1 MDLKIENRTS
11 QPLEEI
17 QALIKEFYPHAKKQ
31 LGFNKPVS
39 VNFLSDPAN
48 SANPLG
54 KTAHYDPNNYSI
66 GLYIDKRHPK
76 DILRSFSHELVHHRQ
91 NCQGKFDNAVAVEG
105 YAQQDDHLREMEKEA
120 YLEGNML
127 LRDWEDSKKQETKER
142 KPMNEQKLRE
152 LTRKVIEEL
161 NTRGVA
167 VTGKIAETE
176 SPEEKDK
183 NKEKPEEEYKSSLP
197 DTPPPGYYMD
207 NPGSRYE
214 EGITK
219 EEVVEEKK
227 KKGKKGEY
235 DDNDG
240 EDERCD
246 HVPCKDRTNEE
257 MELDEAGC
265 GSHKRDDKLEEETD
279 AEREEREKAEQW
291 KHDRGDY
298 PPMPPGYEKN
308 LPKNL
313 REETKQKPTP
323 IHESV
328 AKKKGE
334 VLFDRLMNKWCK

>member
-1 MDLKIENRTS
+1 MDLKIENNTS

-39 VNFLSDPAN
+39 INFLSDPAN

-66 GLYIDKRHPK
+66 GLYVDKRHPK
-76 DILRSFSHELVHHRQ
+76 DVLRSFSHELVHHRQ

-152 LTRKVIEEL
+152 LTRKIIEEL
-161 NTRGVA
+161 NTKGVA
-167 VTGKIAETE
+167 VTSNVNE
-176 SPEEKDK
+176 
-183 NKEKPEEEYKSSLP
+183 
-197 DTPPPGYYMD
+197 
-207 NPGSRYE
+207 
-214 EGITK
+214 
-219 EEVVEEKK
+219 EEVVEE
-227 KKGKKGEY
+227 EI
-235 DDNDG
+235 
-240 EDERCD
+240 
-246 HVPCKDRTNEE
+246 VEE
-257 MELDEAGC
+257 EVELDEGDSYA
-265 GSHKRDDKLEEETD
+265 KRDDKMEEVAVEET
-279 AEREEREKAEQW
+279 
-291 KHDRGDY
+291 
-298 PPMPPGYEKN
+298 N
-308 LPKNL
+308 
-313 REETKQKPTP
+313 QKPTP

>member
-17 QALIKEFYPHAKKQ
+17 QTLIKEFYPHAKKQ

-39 VNFLSDPAN
+39 VNLLSDPAN

-161 NTRGVA
+161 NTRGIT
-167 VTGKIAETE
+167 VTSSIN
-176 SPEEKDK
+176 EEEVSEVENKDK
-183 NKEKPEEEYKSSLP
+183 ADL
-197 DTPPPGYYMD
+197 
-207 NPGSRYE
+207 
-214 EGITK
+214 
-219 EEVVEEKK
+219 
-227 KKGKKGEY
+227 
-235 DDNDG
+235 DNDG
-240 EDERCD
+240 KLSSYEKKRGEAIEKAMSDDKETNEAKEKECPKCGKK
-246 HVPCKDRTNEE
+246 PCKCPKNEE

-265 GSHKRDDKLEEETD
+265 GNHKRDDKMEEDLEEGSCGKRD
-279 AEREEREKAEQW
+279 DKMEEVVV
-291 KHDRGDY
+291 
-298 PPMPPGYEKN
+298 
-308 LPKNL
+308 
-313 REETKQKPTP
+313 EETNQKPTP

>member
-17 QALIKEFYPHAKKQ
+17 QTLIKEFYPHAKKQ

-39 VNFLSDPAN
+39 INLLSDPAN

-127 LRDWEDSKKQETKER
+127 LRDWEDSKKQKTKER

-161 NTRGVA
+161 NTRGIT
-167 VTGKIAETE
+167 VTSSIN
-176 SPEEKDK
+176 EEEVSEVENKDK
-183 NKEKPEEEYKSSLP
+183 ADL
-197 DTPPPGYYMD
+197 
-207 NPGSRYE
+207 
-214 EGITK
+214 
-219 EEVVEEKK
+219 
-227 KKGKKGEY
+227 
-235 DDNDG
+235 DNDG
-240 EDERCD
+240 KLSSYEKKRGEAIEKAMSDDKE
-246 HVPCKDRTNEE
+246 TNESI
-257 MELDEAGC
+257 ELDEAGC
-265 GSHKRDDKLEEETD
+265 GNHKRDDKMEEGELPAGLKAYQDKKKGSADSDSEKKDDEDLEEGSCGKRD
-279 AEREEREKAEQW
+279 DKMEEAAV
-291 KHDRGDY
+291 
-298 PPMPPGYEKN
+298 
-308 LPKNL
+308 
-313 REETKQKPTP
+313 EETNQKPTP

-328 AKKKGE
+328 AKKKGQ

>member
-161 NTRGVA
+161 NTRGITVTSNINEEA
-167 VTGKIAETE
+167 VDEAKQFANDDNLDGDKDGKPKWADPDDPANEA
-176 SPEEKDK
+176 
-183 NKEKPEEEYKSSLP
+183 KEKECPKC
-197 DTPPPGYYMD
+197 
-207 NPGSRYE
+207 
-214 EGITK
+214 
-219 EEVVEEKK
+219 
-227 KKGKKGEY
+227 GKK
-235 DDNDG
+235 
-240 EDERCD
+240 
-246 HVPCKDRTNEE
+246 PCKCPKNEE

-265 GSHKRDDKLEEETD
+265 GNHKRDDKMEEGELPAGLKAYQDKKKGSEKKDDEDLEEGSCGKRD
-279 AEREEREKAEQW
+279 DKMEEAAV
-291 KHDRGDY
+291 
-298 PPMPPGYEKN
+298 
-308 LPKNL
+308 
-313 REETKQKPTP
+313 EETNQKPTP